1 MAGDAGRAW
10 LACPLCPTAIE
21 AGASQAIRT
30 YRPGAELRDAGPR
43 LAFWLFR
50 VDPGRAPIW
59 IAAFRCFNQPS
70 RPDID
75 MMLTTLRHDPPLDP
89 APLGAR
95 LARGPQEAAAILA
108 VRDHRSIAAEAPQLV
123 SLSVECEGARLH
135 ERLTG
140 WSMLAQLVR
149 PSPLE

>member
-10 LACPLCPTAIE
+10 LACPRCPVAIE
-21 AGASQAIRT
+21 AGSPEEIPT
-30 YRPGAELRDAGPR
+30 FRPGAESRTTGSR

-50 VDPGRAPIW
+50 IGPDRTPVW

-70 RPDID
+70 RPDLD
-75 MMLTTLRHDPPLDP
+75 LMLTHMRHDPQLEP

-95 LARGPQEAAAILA
+95 LARGPQEAAAILS
-108 VRDHRSIAAEAPQLV
+108 VRHGPLLAAETPQLV
-123 SLSVECEGARLH
+123 SLTVEHEGDLLH

-140 WSMLAQLVR
+140 WSMLARLVR
-149 PSPLE
+149 PLPL